1 MIKLEKNNY
10 TLSRLAKKSVKFD
23 NDYRKGTVTVSRLDN
38 IRELMT
44 LIKGLFDLSNK
55 AKAEMDDISFDCL
68 CVSDMFNPEMDD
80 IAVGKKIHNICISLI
95 GTLRTE
101 NIDIF

>member
-1 MIKLEKNNY
+1 MEATNY
-10 TLSRLAKKSVKFD
+10 TLTRLTKKAIKFD
-23 NDYRKGTVTVSRLDN
+23 TDYRKGTVSVSRLDN

-55 AKAEMDDISFDCL
+55 AKAEMDDIAFDCL

-80 IAVGKKIHNICISLI
+80 IAVGKKIHNICIDLI

>member
-1 MIKLEKNNY
+1 MEMEVTKY
-10 TLSRLAKKSVKFD
+10 TLSRLVKKAVKFD
-23 NDYRKGTVTVSRLDN
+23 SDYRKGIVSVSRLDN

-44 LIKGLFDLSNK
+44 LIKGLYVLSDK
-55 AKAEMDDISFDCL
+55 AKSEIDNIVFDCL

-80 IAVGKKIHNICISLI
+80 IAVGKKIHNICIELI

>member
-1 MIKLEKNNY
+1 MIRLEKNNY
-10 TLSRLAKKSVKFD
+10 TLSRLAKKAVKFD
-23 NDYRKGTVTVSRLDN
+23 SDYRKGTVSVSRLDN

-44 LIKGLFDLSNK
+44 LLEGLFGISDKALS
-55 AKAEMDDISFDCL
+55 EMDAIAFDCL

-80 IAVGKKIHNICISLI
+80 ISVGKKIHNICIDLI
-95 GTLRTE
+95 RILRTE